1 VSGKGGIVFDSAD
14 CGESM
19 GEKSYSDLK
28 GEVASLKTVVSEQ
41 QSEMSDVMNAMD
53 MMFGYGGNS
62 GYYGPAYDP
71 SYDPHAGRCAWVIF
85 LFCGG
90 YYGNSCSCGLPYDC
104 RGHNQGR

>member
-1 VSGKGGIVFDSAD
+1 MSGKGGIVFDSAD

-53 MMFGYGGNS
+53 MMFRYGGGGNS

-71 SYDPHAGRCAWVIF
+71 SYDPHTGRCAWVIF
-85 LFCGG
+85 FIFLGVLLQLLQLWP
-90 YYGNSCSCGLPYDC
+90 SL
-104 RGHNQGR
+104 